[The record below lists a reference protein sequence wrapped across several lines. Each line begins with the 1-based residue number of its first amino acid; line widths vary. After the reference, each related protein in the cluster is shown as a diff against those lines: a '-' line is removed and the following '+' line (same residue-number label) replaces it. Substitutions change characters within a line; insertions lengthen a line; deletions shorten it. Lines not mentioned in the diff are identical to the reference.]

1 MSLREAEQRLS
12 KVVTC
17 KVITFLDGLD
27 ADDKKTVVQ
36 WFKEGKPSFWI
47 ARVAT
52 ADGKPLNEKTLKR
65 HLDGDCC
72 CPAGTPHKGAYRV
85 AQ

>member
-1 MSLREAEQRLS
+1 MSLRDAEKRLER
-12 KVVTC
+12 VTLC
-17 KVITFLDGLD
+17 KIANFINGLD
-27 ADDKKTVVQ
+27 AADKKTVVE
-36 WFKEGKPSFWI
+36 WFAAKKPAFWI
-47 ARVAT
+47 ARVAS

-72 CPAGTPHKGAYRV
+72 CPAGTPHKGAYLD